1 MKSTIKFPEVV
12 CKPYGNTLSITKVK
26 RSETVT
32 RRVCLATSRCTDNAL
47 TSSRL
52 HS

>member
-1 MKSTIKFPEVV
+1 MY
-12 CKPYGNTLSITKVK
+12 KPYGNTLSITKVK

-32 RRVCLATSRCTDNAL
+32 RRVGFATSRSPFLSTDNAL